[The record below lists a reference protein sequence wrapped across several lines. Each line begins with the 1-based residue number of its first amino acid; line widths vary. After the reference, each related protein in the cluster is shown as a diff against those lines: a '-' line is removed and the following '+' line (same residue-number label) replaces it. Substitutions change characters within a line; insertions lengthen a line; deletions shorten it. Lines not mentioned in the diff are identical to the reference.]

1 MKIIFHLVFIAF
13 ILFAIPLISD
23 AFCYEDAG
31 DAYGIN
37 PSLLLAIVKTES
49 NFNPQAINRNLD
61 GSVDI
66 GLMQIN
72 SYWFQRYRLDANMLL
87 NDPCY
92 NIMAGARIL
101 KTCIDKYGY
110 TWEAVGCYNAV
121 TRYKRVD
128 YSWKIYNRLKAEG
141 NKKVQSSSRISRD
154 KVQSSTEDHKLQT
167 PNSIFF
173 FRVKDRTQTEG
184 ESP

>member
-1 MKIIFHLVFIAF
+1 MKIIFHLVFITF

-37 PSLLLAIVKTES
+37 PSLLRAIVKTES
-49 NFNPQAINRNLD
+49 NLNPQAINRNLD

-141 NKKVQSSSRISRD
+141 LRLRGKEQRLESNSKFKIQDS
-154 KVQSSTEDHKLQT
+154 KLLT
-167 PNSIFF
+167 PKSKLF

>member
-1 MKIIFHLVFIAF
+1 MRIVFYLVFIAF
-13 ILFAIPLISD
+13 ALSAIPLISN
-23 AFCYEDAG
+23 AFCYEDAA

-37 PSLLLAIVKTES
+37 PSLLRAIAKTES
-49 NFNPQAINRNLD
+49 NFNPRAINRNLD
-61 GSVDI
+61 GSIDI

-72 SYWFQRYRLDANMLL
+72 SYWLQRYGLDADMLL

-121 TRYKRVD
+121 TRGKRVD
-128 YSWKIYNRLKAEG
+128 YSWKVYNKMKSGIKAVSSMG
-141 NKKVQSSSRISRD
+141 QKSSKKSSVNTHQSSLFFSVRD
-154 KVQSSTEDHKLQT
+154 NAAIK
-167 PNSIFF
+167 
-173 FRVKDRTQTEG
+173 
-184 ESP
+184 

>member
-1 MKIIFHLVFIAF
+1 MKIVFYLVFIAF
-13 ILFAIPLISD
+13 ILFAIPLISN

-37 PSLLLAIVKTES
+37 PSLLQAIVKTES

-72 SYWFQRYRLDANMLL
+72 SYWFQRYGLDANMLL

-128 YSWKIYNRLKAEG
+128 YSWKIYNMLKAEG
-141 NKKVQSSSRISRD
+141 LRLKGREQRLESNSELKTRNS
-154 KVQSSTEDHKLQT
+154 KLLT
-167 PNSIFF
+167 PNSELF
-173 FRVKDRTQTEG
+173 FRVRDRTQTEG
-184 ESP
+184 GSL